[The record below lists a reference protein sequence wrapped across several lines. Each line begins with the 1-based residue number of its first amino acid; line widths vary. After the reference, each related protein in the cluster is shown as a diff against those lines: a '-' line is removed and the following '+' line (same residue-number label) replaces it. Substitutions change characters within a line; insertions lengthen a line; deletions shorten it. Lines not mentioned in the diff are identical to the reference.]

1 MGSDASHFNV
11 SLIVREQ
18 SPNKA
23 VSTDHNKATPK
34 TWCLTST
41 ETIRLI
47 RDGKATPP
55 PPPPPPPGLALT
67 GVTALAPL
75 MCAHTPPLPGIDRW
89 TVLAGWR
96 PSTQHRHLL
105 PHAPIH
111 RPANKTQ
118 HARST
123 WWGGGGATYRHTA
136 TGYTLAAVSL
146 SSVSRTTTGLATTD
160 SLQLYH
166 WQFIYSGNVI
176 YPH

>member
-1 MGSDASHFNV
+1 M
-11 SLIVREQ
+11 REQ

-55 PPPPPPPGLALT
+55 PPLPPPPGLALT

-123 WWGGGGATYRHTA
+123 WWGGGGGCDLPPHCHWVYFSSS
-136 TGYTLAAVSL
+136 LAL
-146 SSVSRTTTGLATTD
+146 ICLQDNDGSSYHR
-160 SLQLYH
+160 QLVVVPLTVYL
-166 WQFIYSGNVI
+166 FRECDLPALIFCSASPSGR
-176 YPH
+176 